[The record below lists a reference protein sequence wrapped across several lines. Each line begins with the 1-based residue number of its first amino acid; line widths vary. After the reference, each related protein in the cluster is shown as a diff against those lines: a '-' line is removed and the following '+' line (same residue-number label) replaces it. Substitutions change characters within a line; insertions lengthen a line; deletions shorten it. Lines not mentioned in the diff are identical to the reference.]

1 MGPTYFEEN
10 PHSHKIGIGWEFR
23 YRLASDSLV
32 QFAIKHG
39 ISRESL
45 NIPLILKHYAIISY
59 QTPPKWLKTL
69 LKTLKRN
76 NVVVFEYYF
85 KKYIGQYV
93 GNLQYNIIGKN
104 IVSIAKYIEIYQI
117 HQAIHNKKW
126 ENLSEQIDKI
136 IS

>member
-1 MGPTYFEEN
+1 MVL
-10 PHSHKIGIGWEFR
+10 SHLCGN
-23 YRLASDSLV
+23 
-32 QFAIKHG
+32 
-39 ISRESL
+39 SRESL
-45 NIPLILKHYAIISY
+45 NIPRILTKRH
-59 QTPPKWLKTL
+59 LTL

-76 NVVVFEYYF
+76 NVVIFKYYF

-117 HQAIHNKKW
+117 HQSIHNKKW